1 VAEKVLVTGA
11 TGFIAGHAIT
21 ELLEH
26 GYAVRGT
33 VRDLATA
40 EVAHLRAVA
49 ARTGGELELVQAT
62 LDSAGGWAEAVAGC
76 ACVWHLASPNPPAVP
91 KDPDAEVITP
101 AVDGALR
108 VLRAAAAAGT
118 VRRVIMTS
126 SVAAVSEGHER
137 DPHRV
142 HTEADWS
149 DLDGIPPYPKS
160 KTLAERAA
168 WDFVTGTDLELVT
181 INPGLVLGPLL
192 RAERT
197 TSIETVR
204 LLLGRKVPGSPRVG
218 FAIVDVRDVVLAH
231 RLAMQT
237 PAAAGNR
244 YIVAGD
250 HHWMSYIA
258 TTLAA
263 SYGPRGY
270 RVPTRELPYPLLWLA
285 ARFDRTVKLT
295 LPMVGRYANYSTA
308 KAETELGW
316 TGRPAEQSIVDTA
329 ESLLRHGV
337 VPRAAGDTAPAPVPA

>member
-1 VAEKVLVTGA
+1 MPEKVLVTGA

-33 VRDLATA
+33 VRDPRTA
-40 EVAHLRAVA
+40 QVAHLRAVA
-49 ARTGGELELVQAT
+49 GRTGGDLEFTQAT
-62 LDSAGGWAEAVAGC
+62 LDSEDGWAEAVAGC
-76 ACVWHLASPNPPAVP
+76 AHVWHMASPNPPAVP

-101 AVDGALR
+101 AVQGALR
-108 VLRAAAAAGT
+108 VLRAAAAGG
-118 VRRVIMTS
+118 VRRVVMTS

-149 DLDGIPPYPKS
+149 DLDDGIQPYPKS

-168 WDFVTGTDLELVT
+168 WDLVAGTDLELVT

-192 RAERT
+192 RAEKT
-197 TSIETVR
+197 TSVETVR
-204 LLLGRKVPGSPRVG
+204 LLLGRKVPGSPHVG
-218 FAIVDVRDVVLAH
+218 FAIVDARDVARAH
-231 RLAMQT
+231 RLAMET

-244 YIVAGD
+244 YIVAGE
-250 HHWMSYIA
+250 HRWMSYIA

-263 SYGPRGY
+263 AYGPRGY
-270 RVPTRELPYPLLWLA
+270 KIPTRELPYWLLWIA
-285 ARFDRTVKLT
+285 ARFDPTVKLS

-316 TGRPAEQSIVDTA
+316 TRRPAEESIVDTA

-337 VPRAAGDTAPAPVPA
+337 VPRPAGDAEPARV